1 VKLPKT
7 WEAPYQ
13 TSPKGGKPLPN
24 PLERRGSRKGEFEMM
39 KNVFMHS
46 EKEACSDSPPVW
58 GDKRGADIYEGC
70 NGSLICIEIL
80 KN

>member
-7 WEAPYQ
+7 WETPYQ
-13 TSPKGGKPLPN
+13 TSPKGGKSLPS

-46 EKEACSDSPPVW
+46 EKEA
-58 GDKRGADIYEGC
+58 
-70 NGSLICIEIL
+70 LF
-80 KN
+80 